1 MSGSSDTSTDAR
13 VHEAIDMLEE
23 VLNDYMRKILE
34 LQVAL
39 KGKDEQ
45 NARQRVDLARKEA
58 RIRELE
64 WQLEDM
70 QKNMG

>member
-1 MSGSSDTSTDAR
+1 MSDSSDASTDAR
-13 VHEAIDMLEE
+13 VHEAIDMLD
-23 VLNDYMRKILE
+23 DYMRKILE
-34 LQVAL
+34 LQVAM

-45 NARQRVDLARKEA
+45 NARQRVDLAKKEA

>member
-1 MSGSSDTSTDAR
+1 MSDSSDASTDAR

-34 LQVAL
+34 LQVAM

-45 NARQRVDLARKEA
+45 NARQRVDLAKKEA

>member
-1 MSGSSDTSTDAR
+1 MSDSSDASTDAR

>member
-1 MSGSSDTSTDAR
+1 MSDSSDTSTDAR

-23 VLNDYMRKILE
+23 VLNDYMSKILE

>member
-1 MSGSSDTSTDAR
+1 MSDSSDASTDAR

-23 VLNDYMRKILE
+23 VLNDHMRKILE

>member
-1 MSGSSDTSTDAR
+1 MSDSSDASTDAR

-23 VLNDYMRKILE
+23 VLNDYMREILE

-45 NARQRVDLARKEA
+45 NARQRIDLAKKEA

>member
-1 MSGSSDTSTDAR
+1 MSESSDASTDVR

-23 VLNDYMRKILE
+23 VLNDYMSKIQE

>member
-1 MSGSSDTSTDAR
+1 MSDSSDTSTDAR